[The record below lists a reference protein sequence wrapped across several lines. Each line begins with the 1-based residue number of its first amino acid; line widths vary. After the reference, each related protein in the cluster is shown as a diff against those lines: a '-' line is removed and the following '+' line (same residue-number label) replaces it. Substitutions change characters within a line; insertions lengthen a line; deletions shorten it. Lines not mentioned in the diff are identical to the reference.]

1 MTRLRRERSRSYLGR
16 SARLRSLDQG
26 SLTEV
31 SRETA
36 RKPQNPKVSE
46 TAPLEVISRV
56 DRAEV
61 SRVHSSSLENEG
73 TNMNDLRR
81 SDEQLRR
88 IDEPGWGRWRLAC

>member
-16 SARLRSLDQG
+16 SVRLRSVNQG
-26 SLTEV
+26 SLIEV

-36 RKPQNPKVSE
+36 REPQNPKVDE

-56 DRAEV
+56 NRTEV
-61 SRVHSSSLENEG
+61 SRVHSSSFENEG

-81 SDEQLRR
+81 SDEQLRP
-88 IDEPGWGRWRLAC
+88 IDEPGRGRYGLAC